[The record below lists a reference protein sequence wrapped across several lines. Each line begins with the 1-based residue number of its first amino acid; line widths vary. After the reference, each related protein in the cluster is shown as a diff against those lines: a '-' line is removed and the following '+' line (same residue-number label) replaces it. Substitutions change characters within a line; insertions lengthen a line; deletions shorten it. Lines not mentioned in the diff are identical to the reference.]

1 MKKSLKN
8 TFSGLG
14 QGDDVGQ
21 VCTYHLRRRRRRGE
35 EDRERERGGGGGG
48 AERTAPCQAG

>member
-35 EDRERERGGGGGG
+35 EDRERERGGGG